1 MEGHTRTHNE
11 GGSLNKE
18 VKSRRPVWPCL
29 TMTTLTTPS
38 NMSNLYNIAHYG
50 RSGERTA
57 AAERTLFRS
66 TLSICLQRTDEHC
79 FKTLSSRTP
88 KRLSRRRRWSW
99 QIEEKKKSL
108 ANAKANTPSPNKY
121 GTVRE
126 KRAPQRRVDRG
137 PIRQNRNGP
146 AVRRRRWEKSTRRN
160 LELN

>member
-18 VKSRRPVWPCL
+18 VKSLLRPVWPCL

-50 RSGERTA
+50 RPSGERA

-88 KRLSRRRRWSW
+88 KRLSRRRRRRRWSW

-126 KRAPQRRVDRG
+126 TKGEWPYRRA
-137 PIRQNRNGP
+137 
-146 AVRRRRWEKSTRRN
+146 
-160 LELN
+160 